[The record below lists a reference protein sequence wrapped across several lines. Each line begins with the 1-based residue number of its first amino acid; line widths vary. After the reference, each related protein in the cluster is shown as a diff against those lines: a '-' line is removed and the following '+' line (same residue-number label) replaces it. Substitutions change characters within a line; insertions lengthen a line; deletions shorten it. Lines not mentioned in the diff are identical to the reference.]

1 MTNTVLLAAALAL
14 SGPTTQELPRSVQSV
29 MPSCFHIEAKMSKG
43 TAIGAGVVLDSNGLG
58 LTAAHVVD
66 KATSIVATFKDGS
79 RVPVDVIVKDS
90 AKDYAILKLR
100 GSRFSPAR
108 IGVARDLDI
117 GQDLFV
123 IGSPK
128 NLPFSVTRGIVSALR
143 DKHIQTDAALNPG
156 NSGGPVFTIDGR
168 LVGIV
173 NFSVRNTEGLKFCLM
188 IDAVDLRRASSG
200 VGSGSGSSTS
210 GPISSS
216 GAGSWFI
223 VTTKGKKDQKFLD
236 VSGSTANNIRWM
248 SRYPGYSIDQV
259 GKGQKGWAFVLS
271 SDLDYRDQDY
281 TISSAFPRD
290 WVRANWAKKMAITS
304 VARANGKWIVVMS
317 KTRRFVQQAYR
328 LSTKYDP
335 AYISQRQGEGFVV
348 TDIDS
353 DSGNVLHVVS
363 RFDRR
368 CRQTMLTGSAA
379 PTPDIRK
386 LWDRG
391 YSLLAVGYLEQ
402 DRKWVVS
409 MVEGLDMPEQS
420 FWQGPYLPTEWIKE
434 RWDEGHSITAIR

>member
-1 MTNTVLLAAALAL
+1 MTSTVLLTTALL
-14 SGPTTQELPRSVQSV
+14 LKPFGGQELPRSVQAV
-29 MPSCFHIEAKMSKG
+29 MPSCFHLEAKMSKG
-43 TAIGAGVVLDSNGLG
+43 TAIGAGVVLDSNGMG

-79 RVPVDVIVKDS
+79 RVPVEVIIKDS
-90 AKDYAILKLR
+90 AKDYAILKLK
-100 GSRFSPAR
+100 GSRFAPAK

-123 IGSPK
+123 VGSPK

-188 IDAVDLRRASSG
+188 IDAVDLRKASTGMGSGTSSSG
-200 VGSGSGSSTS
+200 STGSSTS
-210 GPISSS
+210 GT
-216 GAGSWFI
+216 GSWFI
-223 VTTKGKKDQKFLD
+223 VTTKGRKDQKFVD
-236 VSGSTANNIRWM
+236 VSGSTANDIRWM
-248 SRYPGYSIDQV
+248 SKYPGYSIDQV

-281 TISSAFPRD
+281 TVSSSFPRD
-290 WVRANWAKKMAITS
+290 WVRANWGKKMAITS

-328 LSTKYDP
+328 LSDRYDP
-335 AYISQRQGEGFVV
+335 SYISQRLDDGFVV

-353 DSGNVLHVVS
+353 DSENVLHVVS
-363 RFDRR
+363 RFDRK
-368 CRQTMLTGSAA
+368 CRQTMLTDSAA
-379 PTPDIRK
+379 PTPEIRK

-391 YSLLAVGYLEQ
+391 YSLLAVGYLER

-409 MVEGLDMPEQS
+409 MVEGLDLPEQS
-420 FWQGPYLPTEWIKE
+420 FWQGPYLPTDWIKE
-434 RWDEGHSITAIR
+434 RWNEGHAITAIR

>member
-1 MTNTVLLAAALAL
+1 MTNTLLIVAALVSAR
-14 SGPTTQELPRSVQSV
+14 PTPQELPRSVQAV

-43 TAIGAGVVLDSNGLG
+43 TAIGAGVVLDSNGMG

-66 KATSIVATFKDGS
+66 KATSVVATFKDGS
-79 RVPVDVIVKDS
+79 RLPVEVVVKDS
-90 AKDYAILKLR
+90 AKDYAILKLK
-100 GSRFSPAR
+100 GSRFTPAKL
-108 IGVARDLDI
+108 GVARDLDI

-123 IGSPK
+123 VGSPK

-188 IDAVDLRRASSG
+188 IDAVDLRKASAG
-200 VGSGSGSSTS
+200 MGSGTGSSSGSSGSTS
-210 GPISSS
+210 RAS
-216 GAGSWFI
+216 SWFI
-223 VTTKGKKDQKFLD
+223 VTTKGRKDQKFLD
-236 VSGSTANNIRWM
+236 VSGSTSENIRWM
-248 SRYPGYSIDQV
+248 SKYPGYAIDQV

-281 TISSAFPRD
+281 TVSSSFPRE
-290 WVRANWAKKMAITS
+290 WVKANWAKKLAITS
-304 VARANGKWIVVMS
+304 VARANGKWLVVMS

-328 LSTKYDP
+328 LSDKYDP
-335 AYISQRQGEGFVV
+335 SYISQRLADGFVV

-353 DSGNVLHVVS
+353 DANNVLHVVS

-368 CRQTMLTGSAA
+368 CRQTMLTDSAA
-379 PTPDIRK
+379 PTPEIRK

-409 MVEGLDMPEQS
+409 MVEGLDMPEQA
-420 FWQGPYLPTEWIKE
+420 FWQGPYLPTDWIKE
-434 RWDEGHSITAIR
+434 RWEEGHSITAIR